1 MPYQLPRSVLPSVSA
16 YQSGVLGG
24 GPPPAPAFRSGS
36 LGGGPPPAPAFRSG
50 SLGTPPVSGAV
61 KSGVLGV
68 FGQPPPSGA
77 FRSGSLGVLGTPP
90 PSGAVKSG
98 VLGTLGGGPPPAPAY
113 RSGSLGVFGE
123 SYAGLGEPGSIMP
136 HYHPIGDATS
146 VNLAAMYG
154 LGFPTMPAV
163 PKLVVAAA
171 GLGAVAVIWW
181 AMTRRHAKT

>member
-1 MPYQLPRSVLPSVSA
+1 MPLNQSA
-16 YQSGVLGG
+16 YQSGVLGFA
-24 GPPPAPAFRSGS
+24 PPPAGAFRSGS

-68 FGQPPPSGA
+68 FGTPPPSGA
-77 FRSGSLGVLGTPP
+77 YKSGSLGVLGTPP

-98 VLGTLGGGPPPAPAY
+98 ILGALGVPPPAGAF

-123 SYAGLGEPGSIMP
+123 SYAGLGAGGSIMP
-136 HYHPIGDATS
+136 VYHPIGDATA

-154 LGFPTMPAV
+154 VGDLPTMPAL